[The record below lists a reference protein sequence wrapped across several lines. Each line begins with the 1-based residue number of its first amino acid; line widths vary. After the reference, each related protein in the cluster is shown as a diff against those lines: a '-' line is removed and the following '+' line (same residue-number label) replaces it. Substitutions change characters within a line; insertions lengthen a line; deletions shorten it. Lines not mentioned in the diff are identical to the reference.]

1 MPRAR
6 GKDRALKRSDQWG
19 PAGATGTD
27 TREDSGRSKPTLQ
40 APSPSPRGLQWTVT
54 GSQHIP
60 PLGTGRPQTPP
71 EEGHTLLSSFF
82 MVTRSRDL
90 RECPVG
96 VMK

>member
-6 GKDRALKRSDQWG
+6 GKDRALKRSDQRG
-19 PAGATGTD
+19 PAGAIGTD
-27 TREDSGRSKPTLQ
+27 TREDSERTKPILQ
-40 APSPSPRGLQWTVT
+40 APSPSPRGLQRTVT
-54 GSQHIP
+54 GSHHTP
-60 PLGTGRPQTPP
+60 PPWTGRPQDPL
-71 EEGHTLLSSFF
+71 EGGHTLLSSFF